1 MEKCG
6 GEVHEILVTASKVE
20 NVEKQFVLEGQPEDL
35 HWFNPHLDWSQR
47 RAVVFALAR
56 PDVAIIH
63 GPPGT
68 GKTTTVVEFICQC
81 VHHSKKVWP
90 FRVPMASL
98 L

>member
-1 MEKCG
+1 MEKCHDEAHGIPVSASETESTERHVVLG
-6 GEVHEILVTASKVE
+6 GHS
-20 NVEKQFVLEGQPEDL
+20 EDL

-68 GKTTTVVEFICQC
+68 GKTTTVVEIICQC
-81 VHHSKKVWP
+81 VQRSNKVCL
-90 FRVPMASL
+90 FCTQH
-98 L
+98 

>member
-1 MEKCG
+1 MCG
-6 GEVHEILVTASKVE
+6 DRAHQTLVAASESE
-20 NVEKQFVLEGQPEDL
+20 NVEEQLVLDGGPSETF

-47 RAVVFALAR
+47 RAVLFALAR

-81 VHHSKKVWP
+81 VCRKNKVWNS
-90 FRVPMASL
+90 SL
-98 L
+98 LFVRLV